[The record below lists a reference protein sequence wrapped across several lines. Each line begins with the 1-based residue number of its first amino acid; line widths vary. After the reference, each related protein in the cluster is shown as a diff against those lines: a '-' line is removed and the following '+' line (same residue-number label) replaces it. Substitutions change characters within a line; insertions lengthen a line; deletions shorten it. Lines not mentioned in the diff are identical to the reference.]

1 MMRVSAIILTHNRP
15 QLLRRAVDSVLS
27 QTYKDIEC
35 IVVDDASDVP
45 AKEIEAM
52 SGVKYVYIPKEESR
66 GGNYARNKGVEVSSG
81 EYVAFLDD
89 DDCWLPAKIEK
100 QVDLITAKGCGL
112 VYTRRFD
119 EHIKDDGAAKIEE
132 VEYPLADMQGDLSRK
147 ILYEIPATTSC
158 LLMTRR
164 FFYEAGKFD
173 ENLKYWQEYEL
184 LIRAAQ
190 KTPFYMVDEPLV
202 MYRVDKHEKVRL
214 SNKYYEWK
222 VAVKYA
228 YRKHRQL
235 YVRLGINEKLRVKQL
250 YYNDAKERARNGGL
264 RWQHFKNAVLYRLI
278 CHYVG

>member
-100 QVDLITAKGCGL
+100 QVDLITAKECGL

-222 VAVKYA
+222 AAVKYV

-264 RWQHFKNAVLYRLI
+264 RRQHFKNAVLYRLI